1 MSGNTKT
8 SSKESASVEEQSSLI
23 GVDPLAWLSEEEK
36 ESLQNQNDENI
47 LAQKSSSSS
56 KQEESPFLIE
66 LDSAITIRDV
76 SELLEQL
83 NNISPDKNELVFEA
97 SKVERVDTAA
107 VQLLSGFY
115 LFAIDAGKKV
125 VWNRP
130 SEALCKA
137 VELLGLTKVINMQ
150 SAPVEY

>member
-107 VQLLSGFY
+107 LQLLSGFY

-125 VWNRP
+125 IWNRP